1 MNRCI
6 RLFALVLALIVLTAG
21 ALAEG
26 TLTPMQTLDGAEWI
40 DGTSLLAIETDGL
53 EAMAN
58 LDGTALT
65 EAVYTNFDS
74 DYGVVTAARPDVDAY
89 NAYGALRADGTEL
102 MPFVYGDIEVLS
114 PEWAVGYKLTEA
126 DSSNY
131 DYTVLLED
139 DVYLLIDTADVYNL
153 LTGECL
159 ATFTR
164 DEFADA
170 TAVGHSLNVENRAS
184 GEVTTYDLSFNA
196 LGTVNSLYDDSLAQM
211 DVTTFYERGTGLMDG
226 EGNVIADPV
235 YDSIGG
241 FYGGYAYVSLDDKYG
256 LIDEAGNIALAIE
269 YDDVDTSYYL
279 PLSGSGE
286 GSGYNAF
293 GYFAVEL
300 DGKLGYVDEQGNVTC
315 EPKYSVDVLDNN
327 GASATYTDLEGKFHI
342 LAADGVETVVEGY
355 EDVYPLNYLGGMFYR
370 VTNEDY
376 DYGVID
382 WHGNVVLPAQYNSIN
397 ASGDGMYLLADVDYE
412 TQELYEVTLPAVGDA
427 ASSGDST
434 AQDNASVAE
443 PAQSEPASSGN
454 FSLFADAGEE
464 AAEEGAAEADV
475 AAK

>member
-1 MNRCI
+1 M
-6 RLFALVLALIVLTAG
+6 
-21 ALAEG
+21 
-26 TLTPMQTLDGAEWI
+26 
-40 DGTSLLAIETDGL
+40 
-53 EAMAN
+53 
-58 LDGTALT
+58 
-65 EAVYTNFDS
+65 
-74 DYGVVTAARPDVDAY
+74 
-89 NAYGALRADGTEL
+89 
-102 MPFVYGDIEVLS
+102 
-114 PEWAVGYKLTEA
+114 
-126 DSSNY
+126 
-131 DYTVLLED
+131 
-139 DVYLLIDTADVYNL
+139 
-153 LTGECL
+153 
-159 ATFTR
+159 
-164 DEFADA
+164 
-170 TAVGHSLNVENRAS
+170 GHSLNVENRAS

-235 YDSIGG
+235 YDSIGS

-397 ASGDGMYLLADVDYE
+397 ASGDGCTCCGRRLR
-412 TQELYEVTLPAVGDA
+412 
-427 ASSGDST
+427 
-434 AQDNASVAE
+434 
-443 PAQSEPASSGN
+443 
-454 FSLFADAGEE
+454 DAG
-464 AAEEGAAEADV
+464 ALRGHPARRRRRRVVRRLHRAGQCLRGGARAERARLQRGLQPLRRRRGRSR
-475 AAK
+475 